1 MLGAGGACMRGRGG
15 EGVGTPHNGLNGG
28 RGTPF
33 QASGQRKGRILLVK
47 KVYERLGKSVIGV
60 CEKT

>member
-1 MLGAGGACMRGRGG
+1 MGN
-15 EGVGTPHNGLNGG
+15 PHNGLNGG
-28 RGTPF
+28 RGTLF

-60 CEKT
+60 CEKTQNA